1 MKLIPATTST
11 AIQNPD
17 DGASKPP
24 LRRLLSVFGRGDGDV
39 ARVAIF
45 VLLVLVLG
53 AVSPAFLSQA
63 SWLAT
68 SQSATVIVLLAI
80 GQSFV
85 IITGGID
92 LSVGAVLGVSSMI
105 SAAVMRN
112 LILMDVSSW
121 VVVGIGLLVSLCVGV
136 LAGLI
141 NGLVITKLKI
151 TPFIATLGMLGVA
164 SGTTNLINNGTEIVN
179 VPSELGI
186 IGNTTLFGGWLAVP
200 VAVTV
205 VVALIAA
212 VVLSRTRFGLRTF
225 AIGSNSAAARRAGIG
240 VDRHLIAVYM
250 VAGLTAGIAGF
261 LLMSRFVSASPL
273 AGSSLE
279 LAAIAAAVIGG
290 ASLVGGRGSILGT
303 VIGASITA
311 TLQIGLILAGVA
323 SFWQTVTIGVIIV
336 IAVYGDQ
343 LRIRMS
349 NK

>member
-1 MKLIPATTST
+1 MKTIPATTT
-11 AIQNPD
+11 IVVPP
-17 DGASKPP
+17 KP
-24 LRRLLSVFGRGDGDV
+24 RSALSRVFHLFGRGDGDV
-39 ARVAIF
+39 ARVTIF
-45 VLLVLVLG
+45 ILLVVTLG
-53 AVSPAFLSQA
+53 LISPSFFSQA

-80 GQSFV
+80 GQAFV

-92 LSVGAVLGVSSMI
+92 LSVGAVLGCSAMI
-105 SAAVMRN
+105 SASVMRN
-112 LILMDVSSW
+112 LVVSEVDSW
-121 VVVGIGLLVSLCVGV
+121 TVVFVGVIVSLAAG
-136 LAGLI
+136 LFMGLI

-179 VPSELGI
+179 VPAQLGF
-186 IGNTTLFGGWLAVP
+186 IGNTTLFGGWLAIP
-200 VAVTV
+200 VAVTII
-205 VVALIAA
+205 VAIIAA
-212 VVLSRTRFGLRTF
+212 IVLARTRFGMRTY

-250 VAGLTAGIAGF
+250 ISGLTAGIAGF

-273 AGSSLE
+273 AGTSQE

-336 IAVYGDQ
+336 LAVYGDQ
-343 LRIRMS
+343 LRIRLTS
-349 NK
+349 R

>member
-1 MKLIPATTST
+1 MKLIPATTSIAVT
-11 AIQNPD
+11 PLDN
-17 DGASKPP
+17 ASGKS
-24 LRRLLSVFGRGDGDV
+24 RFRKALSLFGRGDGDV

-45 VLLVLVLG
+45 AALVVVLG
-53 AVSPAFLSQA
+53 IISPSFFSQA

-92 LSVGAVLGVSSMI
+92 LSVGAVLGASSMV

-112 LILMDVSSW
+112 LLIADVSSW
-121 VVVGIGLLVSLCVGV
+121 TVVGVGLLVSLAVGL

-164 SGTTNLINNGTEIVN
+164 SGTTNLINNGTEIVT

-186 IGNTTLFGGWLAVP
+186 IGNTTLLGGWLAVP
-200 VAVTV
+200 VAVTIA
-205 VVALIAA
+205 VALIAA
-212 VVLSRTRFGLRTF
+212 VILSRTRFGMRTF

-240 VDRHLIAVYM
+240 VDRHLISVYM
-250 VAGLTAGIAGF
+250 IAGLTAGIAGF